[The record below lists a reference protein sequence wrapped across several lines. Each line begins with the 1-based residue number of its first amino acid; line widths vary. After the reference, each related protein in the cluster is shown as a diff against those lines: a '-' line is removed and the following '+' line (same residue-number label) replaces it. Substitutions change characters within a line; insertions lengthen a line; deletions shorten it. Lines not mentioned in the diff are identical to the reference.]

1 MLDEEAQSTAVAVRD
16 EAQVERPLPP
26 MTDAEVAAA
35 YRAAKGFAEG
45 GLFKDATKAGQAFT
59 KILAGRDLGLTPFEA
74 MAGIHVFDGKLEAGA
89 NLHATKVRQREGYDF
104 RVAWLKVVAPPARE
118 GGPPKV
124 EAAWAD
130 EEAIDDLREVYG
142 CAIMFT
148 IGGKQ
153 RGVSRFTHADAV
165 TAKLEKKDNHA
176 KYPRN
181 MFYARAMT
189 NGVAWFVP
197 EVMNGIRVY
206 GEGELP
212 RGGSDVAAGTSEH
225 DAGAAGLELPM
236 AVEAVLAR
244 ARSLGHA
251 GIASRAAAEF
261 ALRGRGGQDV
271 ADWVAARTRDLNRFA
286 AGKPEV
292 VPEVEPP
299 EAEVVHGDAVDEV
312 SKFGEPTPEEQAAA
326 NALGQAIVSSDFL
339 GNGPAR
345 RAEPEAPA
353 MPVDVPDEA
362 RREALRRR
370 ANDLL
375 DRAVELEGRG
385 EQDEANDA
393 RAEAENLMVEAGP
406 PPEDPDQSRLEL

>member
-1 MLDEEAQSTAVAVRD
+1 MSARGALKCGGYLRLDREGFMLDDEAQSTAVAVRND
-16 EAQVERPLPP
+16 ARVMRPLPP

-45 GLFKDATKAGQAFT
+45 GLFKDAQKAGQAFT
-59 KILAGRDLGLTPFEA
+59 RILAGRDLGLTPFEA

-104 RVAWLKVVAPPARE
+104 RVAWLKIVAAPPRE
-118 GGPPKV
+118 GEPPTV
-124 EAAWAD
+124 EAVWAS
-130 EEAIDDLREVYG
+130 EEKMEDLREVYG

-148 IGGKQ
+148 VDGEQI
-153 RGVSRFTHADAV
+153 GVSRFTHADAV
-165 TAKLEKKDNHA
+165 TAKLEKKDNHS

-189 NGVAWFVP
+189 NGVAWYVP

-212 RGGSDVAAGTSEH
+212 RGGVDVAAGSGEH

-261 ALRGRGGQDV
+261 ALRGRGGQGV
-271 ADWVAARTRDLNRFA
+271 VDWVAARTRDLNRFA
-286 AGKPEV
+286 AGKPELAPEPEPK
-292 VPEVEPP
+292 VPEAVVVEVPEPP
-299 EAEVVHGDAVDEV
+299 ELAHPDAQ
-312 SKFGEPTPEEQAAA
+312 PQPPLAQ
-326 NALGQAIVSSDFL
+326 Q
-339 GNGPAR
+339 
-345 RAEPEAPA
+345 
-353 MPVDVPDEA
+353 PVDVPEEA

-375 DRAVELEGRG
+375 DRATDLEDRG
-385 EQDEANDA
+385 EQDKANDA
-393 RAEAENLMVEAGP
+393 RAEAENLMEEAGP
-406 PPEDPDQSRLEL
+406 PPEDPEQQGLPL